1 MIGQSQARETAPS
14 AAREGRGHDP
24 DGDPLAHVRLAGS
37 LIGGVSAGF
46 VAGALGAGA
55 VCVLIGWDA
64 AVLLYAVW
72 MWRTIWRLDDGATR
86 RRARREDPSRALTD
100 GLLLGASAASLIA
113 VAGVLIQAGGH
124 SGATKD
130 LLIGLGILSVAIAW
144 VLVQT
149 LFTLR
154 YARLYYQEPE
164 GGIGF
169 SESGPPEYSDFAYLA
184 FTVGMTFQVSDT
196 SVESKAMRATV
207 LRQAWISYVFG
218 AAIIAITINLVA
230 GFTK

>member
-1 MIGQSQARETAPS
+1 M
-14 AAREGRGHDP
+14 
-24 DGDPLAHVRLAGS
+24 AG
-37 LIGGVSAGF
+37 L
-46 VAGALGAGA
+46 LGAGA
-55 VCVLIGWDA
+55 VCALIGWDA
-64 AVLLYAVW
+64 AALLYAAW
-72 MWRTIWRLDDGATR
+72 MWATIWRLDARATL
-86 RRARREDPSRALTD
+86 RRARREDPGRVLAD
-100 GLLLGASAASLIA
+100 GLLLGASTASLIA

-130 LLIGLGILSVAIAW
+130 LLISLGILSVAVSW
-144 VLVQT
+144 VLVHT

-154 YARLYYQEPE
+154 YARLYYEEPE
-164 GGIGF
+164 GGVGF
-169 SESGPPEYSDFAYLA
+169 NEPDPPKYSDFAYLA

-196 SVESKAMRATV
+196 NLESKAMRTTV